1 MIEIKNVSKT
11 FDDINAL
18 CDVTAT
24 IEDGMIFGLV
34 GSNGAGKSTLL
45 KTIAGIFR
53 PDAGEI
59 TVDGLPVY
67 ENNTVKQE
75 ICFLSD
81 SVWFKNGETPH
92 SLSDTYRLMYPKFDE
107 EKYLALLKRFQM
119 VPERKINT
127 FSKGMKKQLSVIL
140 GLSTNCRYL
149 LLDETFDGL
158 DPVMRQ
164 AVKGLFA
171 AEVLER
177 EFTPVIASHNLRELE
192 DICDHV
198 GLLHRGGI
206 LFTKDL
212 FEMKLSLQKVQC
224 VPGRVE
230 AEEKLLQSLDILTT
244 EKRGAV
250 LTIVARGTEREITD
264 KVKSLDPVF
273 MEVLP
278 LSLEEIFINE
288 TEAKGYDIK
297 EFVDKNL

>member
-11 FDDINAL
+11 FDDIKAL
-18 CDVTAT
+18 DDVTAT
-24 IEDGMIFGLV
+24 IEEGMIFGLV

-45 KTIAGIFR
+45 RSIAGIFK
-53 PDAGEI
+53 PDTGLI
-59 TVDGLPVY
+59 SVDGKPVY
-67 ENNTVKQE
+67 ENRDVKKE

-81 SVWFKNGETPH
+81 SAWFKSGATPK
-92 SLSDTYRLMYPKFDE
+92 SLSGYYKLMYPKFDE
-107 EKYLALLKRFQM
+107 KKYRSLLEKFQM
-119 VPERKINT
+119 AEDRKIST

-140 GLSTNCRYL
+140 GIATNCRYL

-164 AVKGLFA
+164 AVKSLFA

-177 EFTPVIASHNLRELE
+177 DFTPVIASHNLRELE

-198 GLLHRGGI
+198 GLLHKGGI

-212 FEMKLSLQKVQC
+212 VEMKLNLQKVQC
-224 VPGRVE
+224 VLGRPE
-230 AEEKLLQSLDILTT
+230 AEEKLFSLLQPLTK
-244 EKRGAV
+244 ERRGAV
-250 LTIVARGTEREITD
+250 LTVVCRGTKREIME
-264 KVKSLDPVF
+264 KVAGLDPVF